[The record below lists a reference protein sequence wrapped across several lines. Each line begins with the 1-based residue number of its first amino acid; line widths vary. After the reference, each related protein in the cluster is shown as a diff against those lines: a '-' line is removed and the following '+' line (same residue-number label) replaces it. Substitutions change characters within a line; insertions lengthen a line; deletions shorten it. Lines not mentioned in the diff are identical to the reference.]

1 MRRLLVIICLVG
13 LVLASLGVGILAAD
27 WPFWQRAWSWHVA
40 GGGEPAHMPGV
51 WRALGRGEG
60 EPLGPLPSGAAEQA
74 ALLRLAQAHATQALL
89 VSRGD
94 TPLAEHYGRG
104 RDADSPLQGGS
115 LTELLVLA
123 LYGQQRL
130 SGPDLLD
137 QPVGRV
143 LSEWRGE
150 PRGEITPR
158 QLFWQL
164 SGLQALPWSPFNPFS
179 DRARLAFGPNF
190 DRAALGF
197 PSAYPPGSHFEAT
210 PANAQVLGAVIARAR
225 GERLVELAE
234 RELWVPLGAGQAT
247 VALDRLA
254 GDMAAHCCLVARA
267 RDWLRL
273 ARLLADDGR
282 VGPRQLWPAGFVAD
296 IAAASP
302 VHPGYGLGVVVT
314 RGGGGETLLWAQS
327 AGRLLLAVPEHH
339 LAAVWF
345 SDSELDGTA
354 RRQLLAALGL

>member
-1 MRRLLVIICLVG
+1 
-13 LVLASLGVGILAAD
+13 
-27 WPFWQRAWSWHVA
+27 
-40 GGGEPAHMPGV
+40 
-51 WRALGRGEG
+51 
-60 EPLGPLPSGAAEQA
+60 
-74 ALLRLAQAHATQALL
+74 LL
-89 VSRGD
+89 VSRDG
-94 TPLAEHYGRG
+94 TTLVERYGAG
-104 RDADSPLQGGS
+104 WDANSPLQGAS
-115 LTELLVLA
+115 LTELVVLA
-123 LYGQQRL
+123 LYGHQRL
-130 SGPDLLD
+130 ADPDLLD
-137 QPVGRV
+137 QPVGRL

-164 SGLQALPWSPFNPFS
+164 SGLKALPFSPFNPFS

-210 PANAQVLGAVIARAR
+210 PANAQILGAVIARAR

-254 GDMAAHCCLVARA
+254 GDMAAHCCLAARA

-282 VGPRQLWPAGFVAD
+282 IGPRHLWPAGFVAE

-314 RGGGGETLLWAQS
+314 RGSGGETLLWGQT
-327 AGRLLLAVPEHH
+327 AGRLLLAVPERH

-345 SDSELDGTA
+345 SEAELDGAA
-354 RRQLLAALGL
+354 RGQLLAALGL